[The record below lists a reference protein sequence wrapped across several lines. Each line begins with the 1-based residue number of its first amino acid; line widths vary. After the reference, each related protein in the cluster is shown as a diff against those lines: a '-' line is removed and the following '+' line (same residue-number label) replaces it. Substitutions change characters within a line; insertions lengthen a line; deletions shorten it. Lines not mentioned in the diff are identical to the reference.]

1 VEVGACADP
10 PICDTAAVLVN
21 PDTGRYRVLKMP
33 DPVNLFTGC
42 SIWSPDARTLACEG
56 QGQTDPRLTGI
67 YTIRTSD
74 GHGLTR
80 ITSNP
85 GGDDSPI
92 DYSPDGSLLVFV
104 RGVPGRPANA
114 NTALFVVHPN
124 GTGLRQITPW
134 GFSDDDGI
142 WSPDGTQIAFEHL
155 GSLFVVHPDGSGLAK
170 IPLAI
175 NGGQYAA
182 GDFSW
187 SPNGTKLVF
196 GLFGVPGS
204 SGLQPGLA
212 TSNADGSHVQQ
223 MTVRPTRDEQPEK
236 PDWGPHPLIP

>member
-1 VEVGACADP
+1 MEVGACADP

-21 PDTGRYRVLKMP
+21 PGTGRYRVLKMP

-42 SIWSPDARTLACEG
+42 FVWSPDARTLACES
-56 QGQTDPRLTGI
+56 QGQTDPGLTGI

-85 GGDDSPI
+85 GGDDFPI
-92 DYSPDGSLLVFV
+92 DY
-104 RGVPGRPANA
+104 
-114 NTALFVVHPN
+114 
-124 GTGLRQITPW
+124 
-134 GFSDDDGI
+134 
-142 WSPDGTQIAFEHL
+142 SPDGTQIAFERL

-223 MTVRPTRDEQPEK
+223 MTVHRTRDEQPEK